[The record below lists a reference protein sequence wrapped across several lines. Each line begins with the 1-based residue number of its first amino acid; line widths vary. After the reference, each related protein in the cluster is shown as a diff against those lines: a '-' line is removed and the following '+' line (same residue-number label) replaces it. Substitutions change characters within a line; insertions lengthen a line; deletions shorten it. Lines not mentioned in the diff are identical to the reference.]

1 MRDGRVMNAERK
13 GTNAGRKGDKYRTQ
27 IQDGRGNEYRTEW
40 GINTEPRGKNTG
52 RKGNKYWTEEQQ
64 MTEGE

>member
-27 IQDGRGNEYRTEW
+27 IQDGRGNECRMEW
-40 GINTEPRGKNTG
+40 EIHTEP
-52 RKGNKYWTEEQQ
+52 KGNKY
-64 MTEGE
+64 MTDGQ